1 MGSECSAICRT
12 RIASENSEMDLA
24 NIKDATEWFEVLQ
37 TSKGTQTAMMML
49 GPGDATGKKTE
60 AHAKSDQVLLMLSG
74 KLSGTVGPET
84 VDLKKGDVLLIRA
97 GTPHRFKNPGRERAV
112 TFNVYSPPEYPPDT
126 KG

>member
-1 MGSECSAICRT
+1 
-12 RIASENSEMDLA
+12 MDLA

-37 TSKGTQTAMMML
+37 TSKRTQTAMMTL
-49 GPGDATGKKTE
+49 ASGDETGRKAE
-60 AHAKSDQVLLMLSG
+60 AHEKSDQILLMLSG
-74 KLSGTVGPET
+74 RLSGTVGPEN

-97 GTPHRFKNPGRERAV
+97 GTPHWFKNPGRQRAM